1 MQTKHIVLILGVAAI
16 VCASIVAAFVLTRP
30 SEEPLAVAGR
40 TPLPMINEDNI
51 DEINAAIAE
60 KVKKGTF
67 ETHFTTTWQFP
78 DGKSASSDAVMGNS
92 VNNTYPFWFEVILDD
107 TNETVYSSDLLP
119 VGAAV
124 KEIVLTKDLDAGTY
138 TATLYVHLIDDT
150 NNNEPIESNMGFSI
164 TIIVKK

>member
-1 MQTKHIVLILGVAAI
+1 VAAI
-16 VCASIVAAFVLTRP
+16 IGASAVAAFVLTRP
-30 SEEPLAVAGR
+30 SETLVVAER
-40 TPLPMINEDNI
+40 TPMPMIDEDNV

-92 VNNTYPFWFEVILDD
+92 ANNTYPFWFELTLDD
-107 TNETVYSSDLLP
+107 TKETVYTSGLLP
-119 VGAAV
+119 VGTAL

-138 TATLYVHLIDDT
+138 PATLYVHLVDDA
-150 NNNEPIESNMGFSI
+150 NNNEPIESNMGFNI
-164 TIIVKK
+164 TLIIKN